1 MLAAGASPDPGRQL
15 GADRYA
21 RSMQVGRR
29 GLSPVMVGRAEQLD
43 RLLDALAG
51 PGPGIVLIGGEAGI
65 GKSRLVEELR
75 ERLGPD
81 VLVVA
86 GQAEPGGLGHPFGL
100 FLDALGARLGGD
112 ERVARLRAADDP
124 AADTGQGS
132 LADRTRLARDL
143 LDQVVDGRP
152 AVLVFEDLH
161 WADSESIA
169 LFEQVA
175 TSSSACSVVG
185 TYRPS
190 ELTRRHPL
198 TEALPRLERRPNAV
212 HLRIDR
218 FTEADVS
225 AFLTAVYGNR
235 PSHRVTEALATRS
248 GGNPFF
254 LEELLLASGGVALDD
269 LATAPL
275 PWNLAEAVHNQVDDL
290 DPGARRV
297 IETAAVLGRRV
308 TFDVLAAVTG
318 LDEDELIT
326 VLRDLITRGLLAEV
340 EPDVFG
346 FRHDLT
352 REAIQQRLL
361 GREHRRIHQA
371 ALDALVA
378 ADSHSFATMAHHAQ
392 DAGRTDEM
400 VDLARRG
407 AEHYLAIGSTYQAL
421 QLAELGLTE
430 ACDDVALRASAA
442 RAAWLASLYPD
453 AIEHGERL
461 RALAVA
467 ADDLELTSRADR
479 ALARLYW
486 EAGRDDDLARTRAT
500 LTASLD
506 ELPDGPERTEVLG
519 VLAQQA
525 MLSNDLDAVLDWA
538 GQAIAAAE
546 RNDVPHVRRAA
557 LVEQGSVMINRRR
570 EPLATIRS
578 LLAVAE
584 EASAAG
590 EDFMASRAWGN
601 AAHSAIGLLSHDE
614 RLAAYDKMLAAAER
628 AGWMPEGRLS
638 YVHGRFDMA
647 LFEGDRAEADAWM
660 LDDHE
665 LEAARPAGLS
675 GWADMNQA
683 LLHLEV
689 GDTASAAHVLESLG
703 EVTREKTEMLASVK
717 LALAVVAGDLD
728 AAAAQIAWLRDKAAV
743 DGLDADSFGAVMTLV
758 GEPGFSPADGRMLAE
773 SLRRIWG
780 FESPVV
786 EVARN
791 RFLGHIELA
800 EGRTEAGLERLLAV
814 IADED
819 EAYPLPAPYRATDH
833 LAVARAQLELGR
845 TDQAEQHAARATDLL
860 ARWPGRRRDAA
871 DALQRRFASRSNPS
885 ATGADGLTPREREVL
900 DLVAEG
906 LSNAEVAERLYIS
919 PRTAAVHVSN
929 ILAKLGVSSRTEA
942 AAWSLRHPG

>member
-1 MLAAGASPDPGRQL
+1 M
-15 GADRYA
+15 
-21 RSMQVGRR
+21 
-29 GLSPVMVGRAEQLD
+29 
-43 RLLDALAG
+43 
-51 PGPGIVLIGGEAGI
+51 LIGGEAGI
-65 GKSRLVEELR
+65 GKSRLVTEVR
-75 ERLGPD
+75 EQLDPS

-100 FLDALGARLGGD
+100 FLDALGSRLPGD
-112 ERVARLRAADDP
+112 ERVARLRSAEDRPDP
-124 AADTGQGS
+124 DGDS
-132 LADRTRLARDL
+132 LTERTRIAREL
-143 LDQVVDGRP
+143 LDEVVDGHR

-161 WADSESIA
+161 WADSESVG

-175 TSSSACSVVG
+175 TSSATCSVVG

-212 HLRIDR
+212 HLRIGR
-218 FTEADVS
+218 FTEGDVS
-225 AFLTAVYGNR
+225 SFLEAVYGNR
-235 PSHRVTEALATRS
+235 PSHRVVEALTTRS

-254 LEELLLASGGVALDD
+254 LEELLMASGGVALED
-269 LATAPL
+269 LGAAPL

-290 DPGARRV
+290 DAGARRV

-318 LDEDELIT
+318 LDEGELID
-326 VLRDLITRGLLAEV
+326 VLRDLIARGLLAEV

-378 ADSHSFATMAHHAQ
+378 ADSHSFATMARHAQ
-392 DAGRTDEM
+392 GAGRTDQM

-407 AEHYLAIGSTYQAL
+407 AERYLAIGSTFQAL

-430 ACDDVALRASAA
+430 ACDDIELRASAA
-442 RAAWLASLYPD
+442 RAAWLASLYSD

-461 RALAVA
+461 RALAVT
-467 ADDLELTSRADR
+467 ADDRELVSRADR

-486 EAGRDDDLARTRAT
+486 EAGQDEELARTRAA
-500 LTASLD
+500 LEASLD
-506 ELPDGPERTEVLG
+506 ELDDGPERTEVLG

-525 MLSNDLDAVLDWA
+525 MLANDLDAVLDWA
-538 GQAIAAAE
+538 AQAIAAAD

-557 LVEQGSVMINRRR
+557 LVEQGSVTLNRRDD
-570 EPLATIRS
+570 PLGTVRS

-584 EASAAG
+584 EAAEAG
-590 EDFMASRAWGN
+590 EDFMASRSWGN
-601 AAHSAIGLLSHDE
+601 AAHAAVGLLPHDE
-614 RLAAYDKMLAAAER
+614 RLAAFDLMLAAAER

-647 LFEGDRAEADAWM
+647 LFEGDRAEAERWM
-660 LDDHE
+660 LDDQE
-665 LEAARPAGLS
+665 LEHARPAGLS

-683 LLHLEV
+683 LLHLER
-689 GDTASAAHVLESLG
+689 GDTDPAARVLASLG
-703 EVTREKTEMLASVK
+703 EVTREKAEMLAAVK
-717 LALAVVAGDLD
+717 LAVAVVAGDQEE
-728 AAAAQIAWLRDKAAV
+728 AARHVAWLKDKV
-743 DGLDADSFGAVMTLV
+743 SLDGLDADSFGALMTLV
-758 GEPGFSPADGRMLAE
+758 GEPGFDPDDARVLAGG
-773 SLRRIWG
+773 LRRIFG
-780 FESPVV
+780 FEAPLVDL
-786 EVARN
+786 ART

-800 EGRTEAGLERLLAV
+800 DGNPEAGLEHLLVVVAAPDDV
-814 IADED
+814 
-819 EAYPLPAPYRATDH
+819 YPIPAPYRATDH
-833 LAVARAQLELGR
+833 MAAARALLQLGR
-845 TDQAEQHAARATDLL
+845 TEEAAAHAAEAGRLL
-860 ARWPGRRRDAA
+860 AHWPGRRQEAA
-871 DALQRRFASRSNPS
+871 DALQRRFATRSDPS
-885 ATGADGLTPREREVL
+885 ASSADGLTPREQEVL
-900 DLVAEG
+900 ALVAEG
-906 LSNAEVAERLYIS
+906 RSNAEVAERLYIS

-942 AAWSLRHPG
+942 AAWAMRRST

>member
-1 MLAAGASPDPGRQL
+1 
-15 GADRYA
+15 
-21 RSMQVGRR
+21 
-29 GLSPVMVGRAEQLD
+29 MVGRGEQLD
-43 RLLDALAG
+43 RLLGALDRPE
-51 PGPGIVLIGGEAGI
+51 PGVVLIGGEAGI

-75 ERLGPD
+75 EQLD
-81 VLVVA
+81 AAVVVVA

-100 FLDALGARLGGD
+100 FLDALGTRLPGD
-112 ERVARLRAADDP
+112 ERVARLRSAEDRPDP
-124 AADTGQGS
+124 EDGS
-132 LADRTRLARDL
+132 LAERTRVALAL
-143 LDQVVDGRP
+143 LADVVDDHR

-175 TSSSACSVVG
+175 TTSATCSVVG

-198 TEALPRLERRPNAV
+198 TEALPRLERRPHAV
-212 HLRIDR
+212 HVRIGR

-225 AFLTAVYGNR
+225 AFLAAVYGNR
-235 PSHRVTEALATRS
+235 PTHAVVEALTTRS

-254 LEELLLASGGVALDD
+254 LEELLLASGGVALED
-269 LATAPL
+269 LGSAPL

-308 TFDVLAAVTG
+308 TFDVLAAVTD
-318 LDEDELIT
+318 LDEDELIA
-326 VLRDLITRGLLAEV
+326 VLRDLIARGLLAEV

-378 ADSHSFATMAHHAQ
+378 ADSHSFATMARHAQ
-392 DAGRTDEM
+392 GAGRTDEM

-407 AEHYLAIGSTYQAL
+407 AKRYLAIGSTYQAL
-421 QLAELGLTE
+421 ELAELGLTE
-430 ACDDVALRASAA
+430 ACDDIELRASAA
-442 RAAWLASLYPD
+442 QAAWLGSLYTD

-467 ADDLELTSRADR
+467 ADDRELVSRADR

-486 EAGRDDDLARTRAT
+486 EAGHDADLARTRT
-500 LTASLD
+500 VLVASLD

-525 MLSNDLDAVLDWA
+525 MLGNDLDAVLDWA
-538 GQAIAAAE
+538 AQAIAAAE

-570 EPLATIRS
+570 DPLSTIRS
-578 LLAVAE
+578 LLAVAA
-584 EASAAG
+584 EAADAG

-601 AAHSAIGLLSHDE
+601 AAHSAVGLLTYEE
-614 RLAAYDKMLAAAER
+614 RVAAFDNMLAAAER

-647 LFEGDRAEADAWM
+647 LFEGDRADADRWM
-660 LDDHE
+660 LDEHE
-665 LEAARPAGLS
+665 LEQARPAGLS

-683 LLHLEV
+683 LLHLES
-689 GDTASAAHVLESLG
+689 GDTEAAAHVLASLG
-703 EVTREKTEMLASVK
+703 EVTREKAEMLAAVK
-717 LALAVVAGDLD
+717 LALAVVAGDEAG
-728 AAAAQIAWLRDKAAV
+728 AAVQLRWLRDKAEV

-758 GEPGFSPADGRMLAE
+758 GEPGFSCADARSIALA
-773 SLRRIWG
+773 LRRIWG

-786 EVARN
+786 EIARE
-791 RFLGHIELA
+791 RFLGHVELA
-800 EGRTEAGLERLLAV
+800 EGSTESGLARILAV
-814 IADED
+814 IAEED

-833 LAVARAQLELGR
+833 LAAARALLQLGR
-845 TDQAEQHAARATDLL
+845 TDEAAEHAAAADALL
-860 ARWPGRRRDAA
+860 ADWPGRRRDAS
-871 DALQRRFASRSNPS
+871 DALQRRFATRSDPS
-885 ATGADGLTPREREVL
+885 AAGTEGLTPREQEVL
-900 DLVAEG
+900 ALVAEG

-929 ILAKLGVSSRTEA
+929 ILAKLGASSRTEA
-942 AAWSLRHPG
+942 AAWAMRQHP